1 MFLYYLGKIKYYR
14 YIMDYL
20 RLYGFNI
27 LNKFLLVFYLE
38 IKMFCE
44 LIIEEG
50 LFNIICSFY
59 LEFDLWFSGIT
70 IYVYRDV
77 V

>member
-1 MFLYYLGKIKYYR
+1 MLLYYLGKIKY

-20 RLYGFNI
+20 RLYGFSI

-38 IKMFCE
+38 IEMFCE

-59 LEFDLWFSGIT
+59 LEFDLWFSSIT